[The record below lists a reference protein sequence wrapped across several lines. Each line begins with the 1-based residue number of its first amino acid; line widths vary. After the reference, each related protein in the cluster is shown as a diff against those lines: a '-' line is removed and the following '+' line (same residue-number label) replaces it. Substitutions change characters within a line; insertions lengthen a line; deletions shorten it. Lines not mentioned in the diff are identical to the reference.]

1 MEWCTIESDPG
12 VFTELIEKI
21 GVKGISVEEVYSLD
35 DRASLDQF
43 DQIYG
48 FIFLFR
54 FTKNVEKRVCL
65 ADWDPKLFFAQQ
77 VVQNACGT
85 QAILSVIM
93 NDSNIELGEDM
104 SNFKEFSMDLDPQ
117 SRGMA
122 IGQSDLIRTQHN
134 AFARPDNFVVQEKV
148 AAKEGDAV
156 FHFVSYVPFK
166 NQVQS

>member
-1 MEWCTIESDPG
+1 
-12 VFTELIEKI
+12 
-21 GVKGISVEEVYSLD
+21 
-35 DRASLDQF
+35 
-43 DQIYG
+43 
-48 FIFLFR
+48 
-54 FTKNVEKRVCL
+54 
-65 ADWDPKLFFAQQ
+65 
-77 VVQNACGT
+77 
-85 QAILSVIM
+85 M

-104 SNFKEFSMDLDPQ
+104 ANFKEFSMDLDPQ